1 MIKPTL
7 DRIDFEILRL
17 LQKDARISNKQLA
30 AAVNLAA
37 SSCHER
43 LKRLWQTGI
52 IRGATIDIDLSAL
65 GYGLEALVFLGL
77 TMHTRAVVDQFLA
90 DVVDVTEVR
99 SARLVTG
106 RNDVIVH
113 VVVRDMLH
121 LKNLVLDNFT
131 NRPGVTRVE
140 TSIIYESVFRR
151 EPALP
156 DPAPINS

>member
-1 MIKPTL
+1 MKPVL
-7 DRIDFEILRL
+7 DRIDFALLRL
-17 LQKDARISNKQLA
+17 LQKDARMSNKQLA
-30 AAVNLAA
+30 AAVDLAP

-43 LKRLWQTGI
+43 LKRLWQTGV
-52 IRGATIDIDLSAL
+52 IRGAHIDVDLSAL

-77 TMHTRAVVDQFLA
+77 TMHTRTVVDQFLA
-90 DVVDVTEVR
+90 DVVDVAEVC

-113 VVVRDMLH
+113 VMVRDMLH

-151 EPALP
+151 ELAAPAE
-156 DPAPINS
+156 A

>member
-1 MIKPTL
+1 
-7 DRIDFEILRL
+7 
-17 LQKDARISNKQLA
+17 
-30 AAVNLAA
+30 
-37 SSCHER
+37 
-43 LKRLWQTGI
+43 
-52 IRGATIDIDLSAL
+52 
-65 GYGLEALVFLGL
+65 
-77 TMHTRAVVDQFLA
+77 MHTRAVVDEFLA
-90 DVVDVTEVR
+90 SVVDVPEVR

-151 EPALP
+151 GPALP
-156 DPAPINS
+156 DPAQINP

>member
-1 MIKPTL
+1 
-7 DRIDFEILRL
+7 
-17 LQKDARISNKQLA
+17 
-30 AAVNLAA
+30 
-37 SSCHER
+37 
-43 LKRLWQTGI
+43 
-52 IRGATIDIDLSAL
+52 
-65 GYGLEALVFLGL
+65 
-77 TMHTRAVVDQFLA
+77 VVDEFLA
-90 DVVDVTEVR
+90 SVVDVAEVR

-151 EPALP
+151 ELAAPAE
-156 DPAPINS
+156 A